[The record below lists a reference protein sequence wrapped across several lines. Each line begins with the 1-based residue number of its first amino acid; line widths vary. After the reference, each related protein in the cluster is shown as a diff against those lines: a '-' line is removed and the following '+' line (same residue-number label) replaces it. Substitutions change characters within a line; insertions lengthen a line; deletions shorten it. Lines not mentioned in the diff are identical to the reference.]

1 MEVLVNPVSKYI
13 KKKFTIL
20 NNKFSIFL
28 NKRVFEPNLTT
39 ILLMDMASKIIK
51 KNDKVLDLGCGS
63 GVVGCYLHKK
73 KYINYI
79 YGSDI
84 SKAAVN
90 CSIYN
95 AKKLTKNY
103 DIRISNLLKNWEN
116 KKFDLIINDIS
127 GISSKINKVSKW
139 FKFAPNESGNDGTKF
154 LMNILKDYKNKR
166 FNKASLLF
174 PVLGLSNREK
184 VINFLKKNKI
194 KYKILIKKEWPL
206 PKELTKHSLLLQKLK
221 KEKKINYYEKFSILF
236 TTTEIFYLNN
246 R

>member
-1 MEVLVNPVSKYI
+1 MEGLINSVPKYI
-13 KKKFTIL
+13 RKKYTIL
-20 NNKFSIFL
+20 NKKFSIFL

-39 ILLMDMASKIIK
+39 MLLMDTASKIIK

-63 GVVGCYLHKK
+63 GVVGCYLYKK
-73 KYINYI
+73 KFIKHI

-103 DIRISNLLKNWEN
+103 DIRISNLLKNWGNE
-116 KKFDLIINDIS
+116 KFDLIVNDIS
-127 GISSKINKVSKW
+127 GISSKINNVSKW
-139 FKFAPNESGNDGTKF
+139 FKFAPNDSGNDGTKF
-154 LMNILKDYKNKR
+154 LMNILRDYKNKH

-184 VINFLKKNKI
+184 AINFLKKNKI

-206 PKELTKHSLLLQKLK
+206 PKELTKHILLLEKLK
-221 KEKKINYYEKFSILF
+221 KEKKINYHEKFSILF

-246 R
+246 K

>member
-246 R
+246 K

>member
-1 MEVLVNPVSKYI
+1 MGGLINPVSKYI
-13 KKKFTIL
+13 KKKYTIL

-39 ILLMDMASKIIK
+39 MLLINMASKIIK
-51 KNDKVLDLGCGS
+51 KNYNVLDLGCGS
-63 GVVGCYLHKK
+63 GVVGCYLYKK
-73 KYINYI
+73 KIIRHI

-103 DIRISNLLKNWEN
+103 DIRLSDSLKNWQN

-127 GISSKINKVSKW
+127 GISSYINNISKW
-139 FKFAPNESGNDGTKF
+139 FKFAPNDSGDDGTKF
-154 LMNILKDYKNKR
+154 TINILKNYKDNH
-166 FNKASLLF
+166 FNKARLLF

-184 VINFLKKNKI
+184 IINFLKKNKI
-194 KYKILIKKEWPL
+194 KYKILVKKEWPL
-206 PKELTKHSLLLQKLK
+206 PKDLVKHKFFLKKLK
-221 KEKKINYYEKFSILF
+221 KRKKINFYEKFSILF
-236 TTTEIFYLNN
+236 TSTEIFYLNN
-246 R
+246 

>member
-1 MEVLVNPVSKYI
+1 VSKYI
-13 KKKFTIL
+13 KKNYTIL

-39 ILLMDMASKIIK
+39 MLLMDTASKIIK
-51 KNDKVLDLGCGS
+51 KNDEVLDLGCGS
-63 GVVGCYLHKK
+63 GVIGCYLYKK
-73 KYINYI
+73 KIINYI

-84 SKAAVN
+84 SEAAVN

-95 AKKLTKNY
+95 SKKLTKNY
-103 DIRISNLLKNWEN
+103 DIRLSNVLKNWQN

-127 GISSKINKVSKW
+127 GVSSQINNISEW
-139 FKFAPNESGNDGTKF
+139 FKFAPNDSGNDGTKF
-154 LMNILKDYKNKR
+154 LMNILKDYKKKY

-184 VINFLKKNKI
+184 IINYLKKNKI

-206 PKELTKHSLLLQKLK
+206 PKELIKHKFLLKKLK
-221 KEKKINYYEKFSILF
+221 KDNKINYHEKFSILF

-246 R
+246 Q